1 MLTTVMNVKVYASFF
16 WNETRR
22 NNFVAVEI
30 KETIGHKNLTRYK
43 DKHSDL

>member
-16 WNETRR
+16 WNETRW

-43 DKHSDL
+43 DKHSNL